1 MKQSMKLKL
10 LTVLFAL
17 SFCVQGGLCGTP
29 ERPGSSVKTKQL
41 PATIRRFLSRQFVG
55 RQFTYRQDRNFYYAF
70 IDEWQYVLF
79 SRDGAVRGFRFRTM
93 QPMREVASCIPCGV
107 SSYIGEH
114 YPGYYTNVF
123 LPVADGFRVELYGTA
138 GADTALRRRGTFANG
153 GIDAATDG
161 IKNKRY
167 RETKI

>member
-29 ERPGSSVKTKQL
+29 KLPGSSVKTKQL

-55 RQFTYRQDRNFYYAF
+55 RQFTYRQDRDFYYAF
-70 IDEWQYVLF
+70 IDEGQYVLF

-93 QPMREVASCIPCGV
+93 QPTREVASCIPGGV
-107 SSYIGEH
+107 SFYIGEH
-114 YPGYYTNVF
+114 YPGCYTDVF
-123 LPVADGFRVELYGTA
+123 LPVADGFRVELYG
-138 GADTALRRRGTFANG
+138 GQERILHF
-153 GIDAATDG
+153 DAEG
-161 IKNKRY
+161 RLLK
-167 RETKI
+167 EE